1 MYCQTVG
8 EAKKTLA
15 GINMY
20 QRRTEEMYRRTSKN
34 EQIRANEG
42 YNEEHNNTVEKSQQK
57 KERIQIPM
65 KITSLLSQ
73 KRNIIFFFYKYYC
86 TTQ

>member
-1 MYCQTVG
+1 
-8 EAKKTLA
+8 
-15 GINMY
+15 
-20 QRRTEEMYRRTSKN
+20 MYRRTSKN

-73 KRNIIFFFYKYYC
+73 KRNIIFFSINIILQHSKHKNHSRQAPKF
-86 TTQ
+86 

>member
-1 MYCQTVG
+1 
-8 EAKKTLA
+8 
-15 GINMY
+15 
-20 QRRTEEMYRRTSKN
+20 MYRRTSKN

-73 KRNIIFFFYKYYC
+73 KRNIIFFSINIILQHSKRKNHSRQAPKF
-86 TTQ
+86 